1 METESKDIGKEILIK
16 LAKLQSDVD
25 YLREHVKDEDT
36 FLNEEEE
43 NLLEESYEN
52 EKNGKLVS
60 SKKLREEL
68 KI

>member
-52 EKNGKLVS
+52 EKEGKLLS
-60 SKKLREEL
+60 SEKARKEL
-68 KI
+68 GI